1 MSGKAERFLA
11 ESAADLRNEIVAI
24 ARMDSALVERDIAAR
39 RREAA
44 LGRRWANMRTRIQK
58 ELERLGFG
66 EAEWC
71 KRELDCDIATMRRRV
86 QLAKGWKQYE
96 AARRDAG
103 NNGQYGLVYGL
114 SLIRTEATG
123 TATSAHRLRVCYCI
137 EPNKLDISRCQF
149 ITGDALTELRKM
161 PSATVNV
168 VICSPPYWPVK
179 RWYGGDGIGFEPT
192 PKEYI
197 HNLVGIFHEARR
209 VLKNTGV
216 LWTVIGD
223 SFSRHGGSGAS
234 HLSGIGYQDAGRPP
248 GNLLMIPARLAMALQ
263 DSGWILRHDVVWDKG
278 SVRPEAVTDRVTR
291 THEFVYMF
299 AKNRRYFYDQD
310 PLRIPVVSPYSKR
323 GQDKPGLIRRDEN
336 RRDLQVI
343 SNPLGRNVGSV
354 WSIQRGNYRGKHP
367 ATFPPELARRMIVSS
382 CDEKSVVL
390 DVFGGSGTTALVA
403 LQLGHRAIT
412 IDINSDY
419 TSEARERLAAAPANF
434 STDRDGQEGGSRS
447 GRAYSAPTN
456 VPAKNNSGN
465 VIDLMDAK
473 KSLRQKAPSEKI
485 VPPSP
490 RPARSKR
497 PGAAQTVRRSGKR
510 A

>member
-1 MSGKAERFLA
+1 M
-11 ESAADLRNEIVAI
+11 
-24 ARMDSALVERDIAAR
+24 
-39 RREAA
+39 
-44 LGRRWANMRTRIQK
+44 
-58 ELERLGFG
+58 
-66 EAEWC
+66 
-71 KRELDCDIATMRRRV
+71 
-86 QLAKGWKQYE
+86 
-96 AARRDAG
+96 
-103 NNGQYGLVYGL
+103 
-114 SLIRTEATG
+114 
-123 TATSAHRLRVCYCI
+123 
-137 EPNKLDISRCQF
+137 
-149 ITGDALTELRKM
+149 
-161 PSATVNV
+161 
-168 VICSPPYWPVK
+168 
-179 RWYGGDGIGFEPT
+179 
-192 PKEYI
+192 
-197 HNLVGIFHEARR
+197 
-209 VLKNTGV
+209 
-216 LWTVIGD
+216 IGD
-223 SFSRHGGSGAS
+223 SFSRHGGSGAR

-323 GQDKPGLIRRDEN
+323 GRDKPGLIRRDEN

-419 TSEARERLAAAPANF
+419 TSEARERLAAAPTMYTTVA
-434 STDRDGQEGGSRS
+434 DGQNEEPVS
-447 GRAYSAPTN
+447 GRTSSSAAN
-456 VPAKNNSGN
+456 VSSKTDGSN
-465 VIDLMDAK
+465 VIDLIAAK
-473 KSLRQKAPSEKI
+473 KRLGQKASQKK
-485 VPPSP
+485 VVSQSS
-490 RPARSKR
+490 RPAQSKR
-497 PGAAQTVRRSGKR
+497 ASAAQARVSRKR
-510 A
+510 V